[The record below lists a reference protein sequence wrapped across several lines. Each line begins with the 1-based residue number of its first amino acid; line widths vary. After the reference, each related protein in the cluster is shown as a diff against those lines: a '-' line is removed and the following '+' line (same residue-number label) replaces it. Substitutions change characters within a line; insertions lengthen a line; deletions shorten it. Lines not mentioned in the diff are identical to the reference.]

1 MFNVKILRSNSISKR
16 LKKPYLVAEAGV
28 NHECSI
34 NTATKMIKLAKLGGA
49 DAIKFQYYKAET
61 IASKKSPA
69 YWDTKKNQK
78 INFSYLKNMIIL
90 IFLIL
95 KFKKNVRKIKLIL
108 CAHRLM

>member
-1 MFNVKILRSNSISKR
+1 MFNIKILRSNSMSKR
-16 LKKPYLVAEAGV
+16 IKKPYLVAEAGV

-69 YWDTKKNQK
+69 YWDTKKENQK

-95 KFKKNVRKIKLIL
+95 KF
-108 CAHRLM
+108 